1 MESATVSGLSI
12 FKVSRSDDTLIVEPL
27 RNVSSLAGDGLQA
40 EIDAL
45 VAELD
50 DPGLKHVVLD
60 FGRVAYFGSAM
71 LEAMQE
77 LGRRVRRN
85 SGKLASCNVS
95 VVGRE
100 VLHVVKFDAM
110 WPVFDTREGA
120 MAAIHAE

>member
-1 MESATVSGLSI
+1 MDAPTLFQVT
-12 FKVSRSDDTLIVEPL
+12 RHDDTLIVVPQ
-27 RNVSSLAGDGLQA
+27 RNVSSLAPESLQA

-45 VAELD
+45 LAQLD
-50 DPGLKHVVLD
+50 EPGLQHVVLD
-60 FGRVAYFGSAM
+60 FGKIAYFGSAM

-100 VLHVVKFDAM
+100 VLQVVRFDAM
-110 WPVFDTREGA
+110 WPVYNTCEDA
-120 MAAIHAE
+120 LAAIHAV